1 MKIRRPDIQRG
12 KVHLQKAEFDRSRY
26 PHAGYAWYVVA
37 ILLLAYILAFVDRDV
52 ISLLVQPIRA
62 DLGISDLQMSFLLG
76 GAFALFYTFFGMP
89 IAWLADRW
97 NRRLIIFLGVT
108 LWSVA
113 TVLCGMAGGYWSLF
127 AARVGVG
134 VGEAA
139 LNPPALSLLKDYFPP
154 DRLGRAVGVY
164 TAGISAGMGVGS
176 FLAATIYPAISAHGP
191 YLLPVFGTVS
201 PWQYMFI
208 LVGLP
213 GFLVALM
220 ILTIR
225 EPSRRVY
232 ATAFARVSLW
242 QSIAY
247 VGQRRSTYGLLFIGL
262 SAMAITNYGVGYW
275 IPEFLRRTYQLDIPT
290 MAWYLQVRGVVL
302 IVAGVVGVLVGGWL
316 SDALNRRYD
325 DGYVRTAMIGYAFLF
340 VGYVGIPLM
349 PTPGLSMA
357 MLVPATIGGAI
368 STVGGVASVLAI
380 APPNMRAQ
388 LTAMYYFTLNLIG
401 LMLGP
406 TMVALLTDR
415 VFRSD
420 DSLYLSLVIV
430 AGASVVVGTWL
441 LWRVRGHY
449 GASMREARGW
459 Q

>member
-1 MKIRRPDIQRG
+1 MIAIRRGRVPLSQ
-12 KVHLQKAEFDRSRY
+12 AEFDRSRY
-26 PHAGYAWYVVA
+26 PRTGYAWYVVA
-37 ILLLAYILAFVDRDV
+37 VLLVAYILAFVDRDV

-97 NRRLIIFLGVT
+97 NRSLIIFFGVT
-108 LWSVA
+108 LWSIA
-113 TVLCGMAGGYWSLF
+113 TVLCGMAGSYWALF
-127 AARVGVG
+127 AARVAVG

-176 FLAATIYPAISAHGP
+176 FLAATLYPAIDAHGP
-191 YLLPVFGTVS
+191 YTLAVFGTVS
-201 PWQYMFI
+201 PWQFMFI

-225 EPSRRVY
+225 EPARRVY
-232 ATAFARVSLW
+232 ATTFERVSLW

-247 VGQRRSTYGLLFIGL
+247 VGKRRSTYGLLFVGL

-275 IPEFLRRTYQLDIPT
+275 IPEFLRRTFDLDVPT
-290 MAWYLQVRGVVL
+290 MAWFLQVRGVLL
-302 IVAGVVGVLVGGWL
+302 IVSGVIGVLFGGWL
-316 SDALNRRYD
+316 SDTLNRRYD
-325 DGYVRTAMIGYAFLF
+325 DGYIRAALIGYALLF
-340 VGYVGIPLM
+340 IGYVGIPLM
-349 PTPGLSMA
+349 PTPELSVM
-357 MLVPATIGGAI
+357 MLVPATLGGAI
-368 STVGGVASVLAI
+368 STVAGVASVLAV

-420 DSLYLSLVIV
+420 DSLYLSLAIV
-430 AGASVVVGTWL
+430 AGVSVAGGTWL
-441 LWRVRGHY
+441 LWRARGHF
-449 GASMREARGW
+449 GASMREARSW

>member
-1 MKIRRPDIQRG
+1 MRLPDVQRG
-12 KVHLQKAEFDRSRY
+12 KAHLQKPEFDRSRY

-37 ILLLAYILAFVDRDV
+37 VLLAAYILAFVDRDV

-97 NRRLIIFLGVT
+97 NRRLIIFFGVT

-232 ATAFARVSLW
+232 ATTFERVSLW

-275 IPEFLRRTYQLDIPT
+275 IPEFLRRTYELDIPT

-302 IVAGVVGVLVGGWL
+302 IVAGVVGVLFGGWL
-316 SDALNRRYD
+316 SDTLNRRYD

-368 STVGGVASVLAI
+368 ATVGGVASVLAV

-430 AGASVVVGTWL
+430 AGASVAGGTWL
-441 LWRVRGHY
+441 LWRARGHY
-449 GASMREARGW
+449 GASMREARSW

>member
-1 MKIRRPDIQRG
+1 MSQ
-12 KVHLQKAEFDRSRY
+12 AEFDRSLY
-26 PHAGYAWYVVA
+26 PRAGYAWYVVA
-37 ILLLAYILAFVDRDV
+37 VLLAAYILAFVDRDV
-52 ISLLVQPIRA
+52 IALLVQPIRA

-97 NRRLIIFLGVT
+97 NRRLIIFAGVAA
-108 LWSVA
+108 WSVA
-113 TVLCGMAGGYWSLF
+113 TVLCGMATGYWTLF

-176 FLAATIYPAISAHGP
+176 FLAATIYPVVDAHGP
-191 YLLPVFGTVS
+191 YSLAVFGTVS

-213 GFLVALM
+213 GFLVALL

-225 EPSRRVY
+225 EPARRVY
-232 ATAFARVSLW
+232 ATSFARVSLW

-247 VGQRRSTYGLLFIGL
+247 VAQRRATYGLLFVGL

-275 IPEFLRRTYQLDIPT
+275 IPEFLRRTFTLDVPT
-290 MAWYLQVRGVVL
+290 MAWYLQVRGVLL
-302 IVAGVVGVLVGGWL
+302 IVAGVIGVLSGGWL
-316 SDALNRRYD
+316 CDVFNRRYE
-325 DGYVRTAMIGYAFLF
+325 DGYVRVALIGYGFLF

-349 PTPGLSMA
+349 PTPDLSMA
-357 MLVPATIGGAI
+357 MLVPATLGGAI
-368 STVGGVASVLAI
+368 ATVAGVASVLAI

-401 LMLGP
+401 LVLGP

-415 VFRSD
+415 VFHAD
-420 DSLYLSLVIV
+420 TSLYLSLAIV
-430 AGASVVVGTWL
+430 AGTSIAAGSWL
-441 LWRVRGHY
+441 LWRVRAAF

-459 Q
+459 L

>member
-1 MKIRRPDIQRG
+1 VPQ
-12 KVHLQKAEFDRSRY
+12 AEFDRSSY
-26 PHAGYAWYVVA
+26 PRAGYAWYVVA
-37 ILLLAYILAFVDRDV
+37 ILLVAYILAFVDRDV

-97 NRRLIIFLGVT
+97 NRRLIIFFGVT
-108 LWSVA
+108 LWSIA
-113 TVLCGMAGGYWSLF
+113 TVLCGMAGSYWALF

-176 FLAATIYPAISAHGP
+176 FLAATIYPAIDAHGP
-191 YLLPVFGTVS
+191 YALPVFGTVS

-220 ILTIR
+220 ILSIR
-225 EPSRRVY
+225 EPARRVY
-232 ATAFARVSLW
+232 AKSFERVSLW

-247 VGQRRSTYGLLFIGL
+247 VGKRRNTYGLLLIGL

-275 IPEFLRRTYQLDIPT
+275 IPEFLRRTFDLDIPT
-290 MAWYLQVRGVVL
+290 MAWYLQVRGVLL
-302 IVAGVVGVLVGGWL
+302 IVSGITGVLTGGWL
-316 SDALNRRYD
+316 CDTLTKKYD
-325 DGYVRTAMIGYAFLF
+325 DGYVRTSLIGYAFLF

-349 PTPGLSMA
+349 PTPALSMV
-357 MLVPATIGGAI
+357 MLVPATLGGAI
-368 STVGGVASVLAI
+368 ATVGGVASILAI

-401 LMLGP
+401 LVLGP

-420 DSLYLSLVIV
+420 DSLYLSLAIV
-430 AGASVVVGTWL
+430 AASSVAAGTWL
-441 LWRVRGHY
+441 LWRARSHY
-449 GASMREARGW
+449 GVSMREARSW